1 MPRPP
6 STIRV
11 SPVMN
16 DASELARKAIDLAT
30 SSTVPGLVVERIRSF
45 RISENGG

>member
-6 STIRV
+6 STESV

-30 SSTVPGLVVERIRSF
+30 SLTVPGLFE
-45 RISENGG
+45 EKEELD